1 MKKIMIILLLFC
13 LANVNECS
21 ANPDIEDAIYSNS
34 QMADIADSNN
44 QINKILPDFSF
55 SDITRKLSGGEEIFN
70 LKTVISDF
78 LKLFSEE
85 IYLNI
90 NIMLLIIVL
99 AIISGIV
106 NNIQSSYN
114 SKSISEVAFFAFFT
128 VFMGLVIK
136 GLHECMTLASTVV
149 SDQVLFMKSAIP
161 VYIALILSSGNA
173 TAAVGMEPIF
183 LYFVQLM
190 GTLIERIILP
200 LIFWIAV
207 LNMVNCLTEKFSI
220 KKLIEFVKQVIKWGM
235 GILMTFF
242 VSILSMSGLTSSIAG
257 GLGIKTMKYAIGNFV
272 PVVGGLLSDSVD
284 TVLASTIVL
293 KGAMGTAGVI
303 SLILMCAIPL
313 IKMLSLTLIYKLTAG
328 IIEPLSDKRITSMI
342 SEAGSTAA
350 FIFAVLLTVTVMF
363 ILGITI
369 TLGVSNKF
377 YTM

>member
-1 MKKIMIILLLFC
+1 
-13 LANVNECS
+13 
-21 ANPDIEDAIYSNS
+21 
-34 QMADIADSNN
+34 
-44 QINKILPDFSF
+44 
-55 SDITRKLSGGEEIFN
+55 
-70 LKTVISDF
+70 
-78 LKLFSEE
+78 
-85 IYLNI
+85 
-90 NIMLLIIVL
+90 
-99 AIISGIV
+99 
-106 NNIQSSYN
+106 
-114 SKSISEVAFFAFFT
+114 
-128 VFMGLVIK
+128 
-136 GLHECMTLASTVV
+136 
-149 SDQVLFMKSAIP
+149 
-161 VYIALILSSGNA
+161 
-173 TAAVGMEPIF
+173 
-183 LYFVQLM
+183 
-190 GTLIERIILP
+190 
-200 LIFWIAV
+200 
-207 LNMVNCLTEKFSI
+207 
-220 KKLIEFVKQVIKWGM
+220 
-235 GILMTFF
+235 MTFF